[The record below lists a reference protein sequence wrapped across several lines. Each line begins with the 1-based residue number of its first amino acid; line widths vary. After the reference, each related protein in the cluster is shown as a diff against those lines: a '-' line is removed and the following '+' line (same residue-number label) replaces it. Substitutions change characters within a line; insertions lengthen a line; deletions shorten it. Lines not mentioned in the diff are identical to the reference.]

1 MKGSDRHFIIPVYQ
15 RNYDWRLENCKQLY
29 NDLVKIIKKDLSSHF
44 FGSLVSYNS
53 GSDDEYL
60 IIDGQQRLTT
70 VTLLF
75 LAMYNLINRGVLS
88 YKRPKLEERIQKEF
102 LLDEY
107 NSWKTK
113 IKLNKNDQLAFV
125 KLFSDP
131 SEHIRSSNV
140 TVNYEYFY
148 DRLQQEEIS
157 IDDLYEAICR
167 LEFIHIRLERD
178 DNPQL
183 IFESLNST
191 GLDLSEGDKIRNF
204 VLMGLTKEKQEN
216 YYENF
221 WNKIEMNT
229 NYDVSSFIRDYLSVK
244 QQAIPSQKKI
254 YSKFK
259 EFVEQANLQ
268 VENLLSEMLAYAKR
282 YRILLEGNTK
292 NKDFDGCVT
301 RLNRLETTVTRP
313 FFLEVLRLLDE
324 KKLTMAQ
331 VTEIFLIVEN
341 YLFRRTICSI
351 STSSLNKIFLAL
363 HRDILRYDG
372 SENDYVEKLKFS
384 LLSKKETAR
393 FPDDKEFAREF
404 ETRPV
409 YQMNS
414 KNKIYILERLENSVL
429 LRIRMYIASMMTGLI
444 LSNISCLNILP
455 QGGKKN

>member
-60 IIDGQQRLTT
+60 IIDGQQHLTT

-229 NYDVSSFIRDYLSVK
+229 NYDVSSF
-244 QQAIPSQKKI
+244 
-254 YSKFK
+254 
-259 EFVEQANLQ
+259 
-268 VENLLSEMLAYAKR
+268 
-282 YRILLEGNTK
+282 
-292 NKDFDGCVT
+292 
-301 RLNRLETTVTRP
+301 
-313 FFLEVLRLLDE
+313 
-324 KKLTMAQ
+324 
-331 VTEIFLIVEN
+331 EI
-341 YLFRRTICSI
+341 T
-351 STSSLNKIFLAL
+351 
-363 HRDILRYDG
+363 
-372 SENDYVEKLKFS
+372 
-384 LLSKKETAR
+384 
-393 FPDDKEFAREF
+393 
-404 ETRPV
+404 
-409 YQMNS
+409 
-414 KNKIYILERLENSVL
+414 
-429 LRIRMYIASMMTGLI
+429 
-444 LSNISCLNILP
+444 
-455 QGGKKN
+455 